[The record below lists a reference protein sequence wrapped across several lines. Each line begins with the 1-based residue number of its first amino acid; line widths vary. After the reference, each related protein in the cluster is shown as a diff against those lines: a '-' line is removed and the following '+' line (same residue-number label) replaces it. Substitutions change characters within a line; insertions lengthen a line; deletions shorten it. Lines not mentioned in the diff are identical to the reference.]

1 MNKLTKN
8 YIYNSLYQVML
19 IIIPLITT
27 PYLTRTLGKTFLGI
41 DSYVLSIVQ
50 LTNVIGALGT
60 NTYAYREIAYV
71 RDDKNKL
78 ISTFWE
84 LVIIRIVLCTV
95 SCLVYVCIALRS
107 EYRTIFGIQ
116 TITII
121 SYFFDVSW
129 FFIGM
134 EEMKPVVI
142 RNVCVKAV
150 ATACIFLLVREPED
164 IYIYVV
170 IYALS
175 QALGTLLIF
184 IQLRSLITIK
194 RLGSIHI
201 TRHLKSVILL
211 FLPQAASALYVQ
223 FDKTMLGILS
233 SDISSVSIYDK
244 GQVITK
250 TPILFA
256 FALSAVLMPR
266 MANEISSGHM
276 ERVKQ
281 LVTKALD
288 WMLLFSI
295 PIAVGMFLIARVIVP
310 WYLGSEYLESV
321 FVVQILSPIIVAIS
335 TSNVTGAQ
343 FLTAADSTKYLT
355 ISYTV
360 SAVLNLIG
368 NFFLIP
374 VWNEKGAAFTTLLAE
389 SLVVCI
395 QLYAVRK
402 LLGKLYLLKRISKK
416 LIAAAVMGIVVFMM
430 QDIGNT
436 IEVVILQIITGA
448 VIYFFVL
455 LLLKDD
461 SIWEFVNI
469 GKEYLRERK

>member
-164 IYIYVV
+164 IYIYMW
-170 IYALS
+170 
-175 QALGTLLIF
+175 
-184 IQLRSLITIK
+184 
-194 RLGSIHI
+194 
-201 TRHLKSVILL
+201 L
-211 FLPQAASALYVQ
+211 F
-223 FDKTMLGILS
+223 ML
-233 SDISSVSIYDK
+233 
-244 GQVITK
+244 
-250 TPILFA
+250 
-256 FALSAVLMPR
+256 
-266 MANEISSGHM
+266 
-276 ERVKQ
+276 
-281 LVTKALD
+281 
-288 WMLLFSI
+288 
-295 PIAVGMFLIARVIVP
+295 
-310 WYLGSEYLESV
+310 
-321 FVVQILSPIIVAIS
+321 
-335 TSNVTGAQ
+335 
-343 FLTAADSTKYLT
+343 
-355 ISYTV
+355 
-360 SAVLNLIG
+360 
-368 NFFLIP
+368 
-374 VWNEKGAAFTTLLAE
+374 
-389 SLVVCI
+389 
-395 QLYAVRK
+395 
-402 LLGKLYLLKRISKK
+402 
-416 LIAAAVMGIVVFMM
+416 
-430 QDIGNT
+430 
-436 IEVVILQIITGA
+436 
-448 VIYFFVL
+448 
-455 LLLKDD
+455 
-461 SIWEFVNI
+461 
-469 GKEYLRERK
+469 